1 MKGCVEELNYYD
13 LLEKKINKK
22 KKDFGIELRAA
33 FISLHKSNNNNNNN
47 TNNNNNNN
55 NNIDNQKLKVI
66 IIITFNF
73 I

>member
-1 MKGCVEELNYYD
+1 MKGCVEELNYND
-13 LLEKKINKK
+13 LLEKKINEK

-33 FISLHKSNNNNNNN
+33 FISLHKSNNNKNN
-47 TNNNNNNN
+47 NNNNNNN

>member
-1 MKGCVEELNYYD
+1 MKGCVEELNYND
-13 LLEKKINKK
+13 LLEKKINEK

-33 FISLHKSNNNNNNN
+33 FISLHKSNNNKNN
-47 TNNNNNNN
+47 NNNNNNN
-55 NNIDNQKLKVI
+55 NNIDNQKLKVT

>member
-13 LLEKKINKK
+13 LLEKKINEK

-33 FISLHKSNNNNNNN
+33 FISLHKSNNNKNN
-47 TNNNNNNN
+47 NNNNNNN

>member
-13 LLEKKINKK
+13 LLEKKINEK

-47 TNNNNNNN
+47 NN
-55 NNIDNQKLKVI
+55 NNIDNQKLKVT